1 MTTSLISRRRHV
13 HPQMEQFGAQPILN
27 NQGDMDG
34 VMLRQVEIISL
45 QGTIANDAWLTD
57 ASDLLETLCQD
68 NSTIIPSKR
77 RLGLPEMVFDDAIVK
92 IILPS
97 KITLEWTVMGA
108 LKEWAKAHQSI
119 PLGSTDSRNGVSVL
133 KALDAHLW
141 STKQEE
147 TTEFHYDWSF
157 STPYVQTGGINWIP
171 LQSSGMN
178 RALLQD
184 TSQPILY
191 FDENQLYE
199 DDLHDNGVVTFTLK
213 TRVMPTCI
221 YVLSRLWLRIDGVL
235 LRVKETRLV
244 VEFGDETTVHRDV
257 LWRECHWSKLEEY
270 QLPTD
275 IKAWRNE
282 DGVETP
288 AWQGLINRLPL
299 VSLPDSIPQFARL
312 EQV

>member
-1 MTTSLISRRRHV
+1 
-13 HPQMEQFGAQPILN
+13 
-27 NQGDMDG
+27 
-34 VMLRQVEIISL
+34 
-45 QGTIANDAWLTD
+45 
-57 ASDLLETLCQD
+57 
-68 NSTIIPSKR
+68 
-77 RLGLPEMVFDDAIVK
+77 MVFDDAIVK

-257 LWRECHWSKLEEY
+257 LWRECHWSKLEEN

-275 IKAWRNE
+275 IKADRKS
-282 DGVETP
+282 V
-288 AWQGLINRLPL
+288 
-299 VSLPDSIPQFARL
+299 V
-312 EQV
+312 